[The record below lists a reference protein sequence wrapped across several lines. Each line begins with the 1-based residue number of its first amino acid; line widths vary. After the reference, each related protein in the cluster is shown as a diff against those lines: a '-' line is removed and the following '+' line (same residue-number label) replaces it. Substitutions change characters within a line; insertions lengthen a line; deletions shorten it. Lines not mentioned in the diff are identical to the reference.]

1 MDNVDKL
8 NKQIAVHEEIL
19 RNLRADQIHEHLQI
33 LVHLQILKKS
43 LETCIKLNSFI
54 PVAEQLHHTFYAQ
67 RDDGWHYENW
77 SDAISDKGTPLTNS
91 VKGKLLKEVE
101 DLSNAIDDLS
111 RSTTPIDIQDFA
123 NLAKDFVGY

>member
-1 MDNVDKL
+1 MSTIIDKL
-8 NKQIAVHEEIL
+8 NQQIAIHEEIL
-19 RNLRADQIHEHLQI
+19 RNLRAE
-33 LVHLQILKKS
+33 KKS
-43 LETCIKLNSFI
+43 LETCVKLNSFI

-77 SDAISDKGTPLTNS
+77 SDAISDKGAPLTNS